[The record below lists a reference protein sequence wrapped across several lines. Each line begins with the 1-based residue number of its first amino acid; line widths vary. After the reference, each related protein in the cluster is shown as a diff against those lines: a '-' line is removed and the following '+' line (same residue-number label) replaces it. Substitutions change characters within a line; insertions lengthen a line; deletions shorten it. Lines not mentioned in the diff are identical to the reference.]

1 MMGYADPR
9 GGTVSSDLRR
19 NGLAHPCLCTTL
31 SSFLVQTK
39 IQGESKPEADPPGY
53 VEDSCELR
61 TKLGTFFSILLRCD
75 RCEFQEVLAWQE
87 SVFSNEPIAG
97 VG

>member
-9 GGTVSSDLRR
+9 CGTVSSDLRR

-39 IQGESKPEADPPGY
+39 IQGESKPEAYPPGY
-53 VEDSCELR
+53 VEDFDEPR
-61 TKLGTFFSILLRCD
+61 TKLADFFSILLK
-75 RCEFQEVLAWQE
+75 
-87 SVFSNEPIAG
+87 G
-97 VG
+97 TT